1 MARPHHPAK
10 AVGCLKST
18 MVDDEGTKM
27 MEVDGRQ
34 ERTGEASSIWSQNQ
48 IQFNFQS
55 IVRGDTCLVYTRD
68 RGTHAK

>member
-1 MARPHHPAK
+1 
-10 AVGCLKST
+10 

-27 MEVDGRQ
+27 TEVDGRQ